1 MARVLLACELGQ
13 GDDHVRR
20 ALPLALA
27 LRARGHEPVLALGDL
42 PKVEPA
48 LAPHGLR
55 LLQAPVWRARVGGLP
70 PVHTY
75 TDLMLRHGFVNA
87 QGLRALARG
96 WRDLVQLVQPAL
108 VLADHAPVAL
118 FATRGL
124 GVPRLRC
131 GDGFSCPPLATPM
144 PPMTWWDARPE
155 PFDTIGERNVV
166 HVANQ
171 AAADLGLPA
180 AASVAELLHAEAD
193 AVCTLPELDPY
204 PGRTGTDCCGALA
217 PAVEGAATPWP
228 EGETASAF
236 VALPAN
242 HPLLE
247 PLVQA
252 LQAAGRRAVLQIA
265 GCGPELAARLT
276 APGIVVART
285 PVPVAQVLRHAAHA
299 VVDGHTAITQVLLRA
314 GKPLLMLPTLLEQVM
329 LARRVEQLGAGLRLE
344 GEAPDLAAALWR
356 LSADAGLATAAR
368 AFAERHRDTDDSR
381 TLEAVVA
388 RAEALLAPH

>member
-27 LRARGHEPVLALGDL
+27 LRARGHEPVLAMGDL

-87 QGLRALARG
+87 AGLRALARG
-96 WRDLVQLVQPAL
+96 WRDLAQLVRPDL

-124 GVPRLRC
+124 GLPRLRW
-131 GDGFSCPPLATPM
+131 GNGFSCPPLATPM
-144 PPMTWWDARPE
+144 PPMTWWDERPE
-155 PFDTIGERNVV
+155 PFDLIAERNVL

-171 AAADLGLPA
+171 ASADLGLPA
-180 AASVAELLHAEAD
+180 AANVAELLAAEAD

-204 PGRTGTDCCGALA
+204 PGRPAAHCCGALA
-217 PAVEGAATPWP
+217 PAVEGIPTPWP
-228 EGETASAF
+228 EGETATVF
-236 VALPAN
+236 VALPAD
-242 HPLLE
+242 HPQLDA
-247 PLVQA
+247 LVRA
-252 LQAAGRRAVLQIA
+252 LAASGRHAVLQLA
-265 GCGPELAARLT
+265 GCSPEQAGRLS

-285 PVPVAQVLRHAAHA
+285 PVPLAQVVQHAAWA

-314 GKPLLMLPTLLEQVM
+314 GKPLLLLPTLLEQVM
-329 LARRVEQLGAGLRLE
+329 LARRVEQIGAGLRLE
-344 GEAPDLAAALWR
+344 GEAPDLVQASWR
-356 LSADAGLATAAR
+356 LAADTSLAAAAR
-368 AFAERHRDTDDSR
+368 AFAERHRAEDDSR
-381 TLEAVVA
+381 TLGAVVA
-388 RAEALLAPH
+388 RAEGLLAAG